1 MAPNSGHA
9 PVAFAGSPTGQ
20 GEYDGPRSVRPGRT
34 LADRVYR
41 GAATG
46 GGVLTLVLLVLIGWF
61 LFQQGRPALTKEGW
75 HFVTGS
81 QWTAVGP
88 FGIWAIM
95 YWTIVIALIGLAL
108 ALPLSIAMALFINEY
123 APPSTRRLFTSL
135 VDLLAA
141 VPSLIYGLW
150 GLLFL
155 QPHLLGVAKWLTT
168 HLAFIPIF
176 QTSAPQFKASSFIA
190 GVVVALMIVPI
201 ITSITREVF
210 SQAPPGEKEAA
221 LAMGATRWGMIR
233 TVVLPYGKGGV
244 IGGAML
250 GLGRA
255 LGETIVVVLIIS
267 PSYEVSRHILQSGSN
282 SVASLIALQ
291 INDAHGIAVN
301 ALMAAGLALFVTTL
315 LVNMVAAVI
324 VGRSRSGR
332 GTEI

>member
-1 MAPNSGHA
+1 MAPTSGQA
-9 PVAFAGSPTGQ
+9 PAAFAGTAAGIP
-20 GEYDGPRSVRPGRT
+20 DDVPRHIRPGRT
-34 LADRVYR
+34 VADRVYR
-41 GAATG
+41 GASMG
-46 GGVLTLVLLVLIGWF
+46 GGLLTLFLLVLIGWF
-61 LFQQGRPALTKEGW
+61 LLREGLPELRKDGW
-75 HFVTGS
+75 HFITGS

-88 FGIWAIM
+88 FGIWAVM
-95 YWTIVIALIGLAL
+95 YWTVVIALIGLVL

-123 APPSTRRLFTSL
+123 SPPGARRVFTSL
-135 VDLLAA
+135 IDLLAA
-141 VPSLIYGLW
+141 VPSLIYGIW
-150 GLLFL
+150 GLIFL
-155 QPHLLGVAKWLTT
+155 QPHLLGVSKWLTT
-168 HLAFIPIF
+168 HLSFVPIF
-176 QTSAPQFKASSFIA
+176 KTTEPSYKASSFIA

-201 ITSITREVF
+201 ITSVTREVF

-233 TVVLPYGKGGV
+233 TVVLPFGKGGI

-267 PSYEVSRHILQSGSN
+267 PIYTVNPHILQSGSN

-291 INDAHGIAVN
+291 IGDAHGIAVN
-301 ALMAAGLALFVTTL
+301 ALMAAGLALFVLTL
-315 LVNMVAAVI
+315 MVNMVAAVI

>member
-1 MAPNSGHA
+1 MAPTSGQA
-9 PVAFAGSPTGQ
+9 PVAVAGPPAGNET
-20 GEYDGPRSVRPGRT
+20 DDVPRSVRPGRT
-34 LADRVYR
+34 LGDRVYR
-41 GAATG
+41 GAAAG
-46 GGVLTLVLLVLIGWF
+46 GGLVTLIVLALIGWF
-61 LFQQGRPALTKEGW
+61 LLQKGLPALQREGW

-95 YWTIVIALIGLAL
+95 YWTIVIALIGLVL

-123 APPSTRRLFTSL
+123 APPGTRRLFTSL

-176 QTSAPQFKASSFIA
+176 QTSSPQFKASSFIA

-210 SQAPPGEKEAA
+210 SQAPPGEKEA
-221 LAMGATRWGMIR
+221 
-233 TVVLPYGKGGV
+233 
-244 IGGAML
+244 
-250 GLGRA
+250 
-255 LGETIVVVLIIS
+255 
-267 PSYEVSRHILQSGSN
+267 
-282 SVASLIALQ
+282 
-291 INDAHGIAVN
+291 
-301 ALMAAGLALFVTTL
+301 
-315 LVNMVAAVI
+315 
-324 VGRSRSGR
+324 
-332 GTEI
+332 

>member
-1 MAPNSGHA
+1 MAPTSGQ
-9 PVAFAGSPTGQ
+9 PPTTFAGTSVGDT
-20 GEYDGPRSVRPGRT
+20 DDAPRQVRPGRT
-34 LADRVYR
+34 VADRIYR
-41 GAATG
+41 SAATG
-46 GGVLTLVLLVLIGWF
+46 GGLLTLVILVLIGWF
-61 LFQQGRPALTKEGW
+61 LFRQGLPVLRKEGW

-95 YWTIVIALIGLAL
+95 YWTIVIALIGLVI
-108 ALPLSIAMALFINEY
+108 ALPVSIAMALFINEY
-123 APPSTRRLFTSL
+123 SPPGARRVFTSL

-168 HLAFIPIF
+168 HASFIPVF
-176 QTSAPQFKASSFIA
+176 QTSAHTFKASSFIA

-201 ITSITREVF
+201 ITSVTREVF

-233 TVVLPYGKGGV
+233 TVVLPFGKGGI

-267 PSYEVSRHILQSGSN
+267 PIYTVNPHILQSGSN

-291 INDAHGIAVN
+291 IGDAHGIAVN
-301 ALMAAGLALFVTTL
+301 ALMAAGLALFTMTL

>member
-1 MAPNSGHA
+1 MAPTSGQSSA
-9 PVAFAGSPTGQ
+9 TLAGAGA
-20 GEYDGPRSVRPGRT
+20 GAVDDVPREVRPGRT
-34 LADRVYR
+34 VADRIYR
-41 GAATG
+41 GASAG
-46 GGVLTLVLLVLIGWF
+46 GGLLTLVLLALIGWF
-61 LFQQGRPALTKEGW
+61 LLQKGLPELRMDCW
-75 HFVTGS
+75 HFFTGTR
-81 QWTAVGP
+81 WTAVGP
-88 FGIWAIM
+88 FGIASIM
-95 YWTIVIALIGLAL
+95 YWTVVIALIGLTL
-108 ALPLSIAMALFINEY
+108 ALPVAIAMALFINEY
-123 APPSTRRLFTSL
+123 APPGARRVFTSL

-155 QPHLLGVAKWLTT
+155 QPHLLGVSKWLTT
-168 HLAFIPIF
+168 HLSFIPIF
-176 QTSAPQFKASSFIA
+176 KTTAPTYKASSFIA

-201 ITSITREVF
+201 ITSVTREVF
-210 SQAPPGEKEAA
+210 SQAPAGEKEAA

-233 TVVLPYGKGGV
+233 TVILPFGKGGIV
-244 IGGAML
+244 GGAML

-267 PSYEVSRHILQSGSN
+267 PIYTVNPHILQSGSN

-291 INDAHGIAVN
+291 IGDAHGIAVN
-301 ALMAAGLALFVTTL
+301 ALMAAGLALFCTTL

>member
-1 MAPNSGHA
+1 MAPNSGQSSA
-9 PVAFAGSPTGQ
+9 AIAGTPADAIGD
-20 GEYDGPRSVRPGRT
+20 EPRQVRAGRT
-34 LADRVYR
+34 VADRVYR
-41 GAATG
+41 GAASG
-46 GGVLTLVLLVLIGWF
+46 GGLLTLVILVLIGWF
-61 LFQQGRPALTKEGW
+61 LLQKGLPELRKDGW
-75 HFVTGS
+75 HFVTGT

-88 FGIWAIM
+88 FGIASIM
-95 YWTIVIALIGLAL
+95 YWTVVIALIGLVI
-108 ALPLSIAMALFINEY
+108 ALPVSIAMALFINEY
-123 APPSTRRLFTSL
+123 APPGARRIFTSL

-150 GLLFL
+150 GLIFL
-155 QPHLLGVAKWLTT
+155 QPHLLGVSRWLTT
-168 HLAFIPIF
+168 HLSFIPIF
-176 QTSAPQFKASSFIA
+176 KTTQPSYKASSFIA

-201 ITSITREVF
+201 ITSVTREVF
-210 SQAPPGEKEAA
+210 SQAPAGEKEAA

-233 TVVLPYGKGGV
+233 TVVLPFGKGGI

-267 PSYEVSRHILQSGSN
+267 PIYTVNPHILQSGSN

-291 INDAHGIAVN
+291 IGDAHGIAVN

-315 LVNMVAAVI
+315 LVNMVAAVV